1 MIETI
6 IRYIIIAIVLGVIG
20 EVISHLSSK
29 TIDENIST
37 THYRVKAPAVLKYAC
52 MSQFILGL
60 IMFLVFSYFYLKGNE
75 TVEMGH
81 LYFSSIFG
89 AIGLY
94 GVAWASIWGVLVNDS
109 QLEIHRIF
117 HVKKVLCITD
127 IGQVIIDKKEAMI
140 KALQSSSRSI
150 ITSAL
155 TFFGATAGVG
165 IISEL
170 EMISSLCVLMARGA
184 IISMLVILFVLPGV
198 LLMFEGIIVKTSKSF
213 IMCKKEEK

>member
-37 THYRVKAPAVLKYAC
+37 THYRVKAPAALKYAC
-52 MSQFILGL
+52 MSQL

-81 LYFSSIFG
+81 LYVSSVFG
-89 AIGLY
+89 TIGLY
-94 GVAWASIWGVLVNDS
+94 GVIWASIWGVQVDDS

-127 IGQVIIDKKEAMI
+127 IGQVIIDKKDAMI
-140 KALQSSSRSI
+140 LYDKMGKKLIKIDALSDNYDRLLNLLKSQNI
-150 ITSAL
+150 E
-155 TFFGATAGVG
+155 
-165 IISEL
+165 ISNKHL
-170 EMISSLCVLMARGA
+170 
-184 IISMLVILFVLPGV
+184 
-198 LLMFEGIIVKTSKSF
+198 K
-213 IMCKKEEK
+213 

>member
-6 IRYIIIAIVLGVIG
+6 IRYIVIAIVLGVIG
-20 EVISHLSSK
+20 EVISHLSSSK
-29 TIDENIST
+29 TTDENIST
-37 THYRVKAPAVLKYAC
+37 THYRVKAPSVLKYAC

-94 GVAWASIWGVLVNDS
+94 GVAWASIWGVKVDDS

-127 IGQVIIDKKEAMI
+127 IRQVIIDKKDAMI
-140 KALQSSSRSI
+140 LYDKMGKKLIKIDALSDNYDYLLNLLKSQNI
-150 ITSAL
+150 E
-155 TFFGATAGVG
+155 
-165 IISEL
+165 ISNKRL
-170 EMISSLCVLMARGA
+170 
-184 IISMLVILFVLPGV
+184 
-198 LLMFEGIIVKTSKSF
+198 K
-213 IMCKKEEK
+213 

>member
-37 THYRVKAPAVLKYAC
+37 TYYRVKAPAVLKYTC
-52 MSQFILGL
+52 MSQL

-81 LYFSSIFG
+81 LYVSSVFG
-89 AIGLY
+89 TIGLY
-94 GVAWASIWGVLVNDS
+94 GVIWASIWGVQVDDS

-127 IGQVIIDKKEAMI
+127 IGQVIIDKKDAMI
-140 KALQSSSRSI
+140 LYDKKGKKLIKIDALSDNYDHLLNLLKSKNI
-150 ITSAL
+150 K
-155 TFFGATAGVG
+155 
-165 IISEL
+165 IS
-170 EMISSLCVLMARGA
+170 
-184 IISMLVILFVLPGV
+184 
-198 LLMFEGIIVKTSKSF
+198 
-213 IMCKKEEK
+213 KKHLK